1 MMANGLFQTVDL
13 SLEDVLGKAVADK
26 VRAMERDK
34 GDRYLTPEIPPGAV
48 AVGIELDS
56 DETVGIGGKTPG
68 STFNCC
74 PVGACFVSVFG
85 NGDLRSP
92 FVAASWPSGFQVG
105 AYSVFGVSADTS
117 GEDEPPSPASVPF
130 WPSASMIRE
139 PSRYGIPALFDT
151 PTKAEVAVAVIG
163 AFDRRDRG
171 TKASVDWMSVKV
183 TVLKTG
189 GE

>member
-1 MMANGLFQTVDL
+1 MMANGSRSTVEL
-13 SLEDVLGKAVADK
+13 SLEDVLGKEVADK

-34 GDRYLTPEIPPGAV
+34 GDRYLTPEIPPRAI

-56 DETVGIGGKTPG
+56 DEPVGSGGKTPG

-105 AYSVFGVSADTS
+105 AFSVFGGVAETS
-117 GEDEPPSPASVPF
+117 GEIEVASPVIPF
-130 WPSASMIRE
+130 WPSASMVRE
-139 PSRYGIPALFDT
+139 PSRYGIPDLFDT
-151 PTKAEVAVAVIG
+151 QTKAEVAVGVIG

-171 TKASVDWMSVKV
+171 TKLSVDWMSVKV
-183 TVLKTG
+183 PVLKTE